1 MNYLLDTHTFLWWCA
16 ADKQLSDTAVKLI
29 SDAKHDVF
37 VSAVSG
43 WEIAIKSRLGKLPL
57 PDKPDVFVAA
67 MLKRHAFGVLEIN
80 MRHAVA
86 EYDLD
91 SHHSDPFD
99 RLLIVQAKREGLT
112 LITND
117 ALIAK
122 YDVATIW

>member
-1 MNYLLDTHTFLWWCA
+1 MNLLLDTHTFLWWCA
-16 ADKQLSDTAVKLI
+16 ADKQLSPKAVKLI
-29 SDAKHDVF
+29 SDAKNHVF

-57 PDKPDVFVAA
+57 PETPDVFMAA
-67 MLKRHAFGVLEIN
+67 MLKQHAFEVLEIS
-80 MRHAVA
+80 MSHAVA
-86 EYDLD
+86 EFDLA

-99 RLLIVQAKREGLT
+99 RLLITQAELEGFT

-122 YDVATIW
+122 YDVETLW